1 MNFKRFLTALVLST
15 LVLGVLAFNT
25 VDVDYS
31 ADYAG
36 RGKTPTG
43 TKTPARTPTPT
54 KTLTPTSIPTSIPTS
69 VPTTSAEGGG
79 SGQIDYG
86 SLYGDLYVILRDVDG
101 VPILDANGCIQ
112 PISTITGEPFQL
124 LTDPT
129 LDILCE
135 LTEEMSTWVE
145 TVDFGRLNLGRA
157 PDAVLFHAFDEAINS
172 INSASDLDLDP
183 AGRLMMLID
192 GNWKTIDAP
201 AENLALYIKLMQEG
215 HWITT
220 DTSPI
225 VRGGPPEGS
234 GPPEGDG
241 PSSEPRPVLSAS
253 AIDLLGQIGY
263 SNLGD
268 VNNTLNNHDLLLASS
283 LLTGAADKT
292 GTMTLDK
299 VIYINSIFGIN
310 QLGTLPGEVDGVT
323 YFDFREFSYDK
334 GEVYG
339 TQRGSM
345 ECRPNFGYI
354 WVLRPADNT
363 GLLWASDCLNILDEV
378 HHLRGDET
386 MNVRGF
392 TQAADDALQV
402 LEYFHEY
409 SVPVALPEL
418 P

>member
-1 MNFKRFLTALVLST
+1 MNFKRFLTILILST
-15 LVLGVLAFNT
+15 LLLSMLAFNT
-25 VDVDYS
+25 VEAS
-31 ADYAG
+31 YAG

-43 TKTPARTPTPT
+43 TKTPTRTKTPTSTPTLLPTPT
-54 KTLTPTSIPTSIPTS
+54 IQP
-69 VPTTSAEGGG
+69 GRG
-79 SGQIDYG
+79 SGTIDYG
-86 SLYGDLYVILRDVDG
+86 SLYGDLYVILRDVNG
-101 VPILDANGCIQ
+101 VPILDDFGCVQ

-124 LTDPT
+124 LTDPA

-145 TVDFGRLNLGRA
+145 AVDFGRLNLGRA
-157 PDAVLFHAFDEAINS
+157 PDAVLFHAFDEAINLM
-172 INSASDLDLDP
+172 NSASAFDLDP
-183 AGRLMMLID
+183 AGRIMMLISD
-192 GNWKTIDAP
+192 EWKTIDAP

-225 VRGGPPEGS
+225 VKGGSPEGK

-241 PSSEPRPVLSAS
+241 PSAEPRPVLSAN
-253 AIDLLGQIGY
+253 AINLLGQIGY

-268 VNNTLNNHDLLLASS
+268 VNNTLNNHDLLLAAS

-299 VIYINSIFGIN
+299 VIYINSILGIN
-310 QLGTLPGEVDGVT
+310 QLGSLPGEVSGIT
-323 YFDFREFSYDK
+323 YFDFRSFSYSKED
-334 GEVYG
+334 VYG
-339 TQRGSM
+339 MQRGSM
-345 ECRPNFGYI
+345 ECRPNFGNM
-354 WVLRPADNT
+354 WVLRPADDT
-363 GLLWASDCLNILDEV
+363 GLLWASDCLNILSEV

-386 MNVRGF
+386 MNIRAF

-402 LEYFHEY
+402 LEYIHEF
-409 SVPVALPEL
+409 SVPVVLPEL